1 MSIFLQHGMAGHKIG
16 LAPQHIEASWRN
28 VRFTPKSGHPSARV
42 QRPLSQTR
50 RIKSSQP
57 VSITYCTAF
66 AQFIMSPNNS
76 AQRVNRWCVMT
87 QYVVGLRHKT
97 GSRALTIDAEDAL
110 IAALKAKQANPE
122 ATITYVRKSNRRGD
136 SRHPHEGLSDKN

>member
-1 MSIFLQHGMAGHKIG
+1 MLATAGEVIEQLFEAFISWHTCTLKSRRRIASAEIRTKRMSIFLQHGMAGHKIG

-97 GSRALTIDAEDAL
+97 RSRALT
-110 IAALKAKQANPE
+110 N
-122 ATITYVRKSNRRGD
+122 
-136 SRHPHEGLSDKN
+136 